1 MGISSRETTR
11 DTDNVD
17 IMETPTYNELV
28 MYVAQLEKDLAGQ
41 MLANAQ
47 LRTLILRRNVA
58 KTVQNSKKSMILKA
72 L

>member
-1 MGISSRETTR
+1 
-11 DTDNVD
+11 
-17 IMETPTYNELV
+17 METPTYNELV

-58 KTVQNSKKSMILKA
+58 KTVQNSKKSIRFI
-72 L
+72 